1 MTENRLGLIKAFSDQ
16 PNKLLDKQRVT
27 NKDTL
32 MYPVFQ
38 NALRGLKNI
47 MDNSEKWVNENSM
60 PQDRGFYTYCN
71 NILAF
76 CGPRGQGKTSAM
88 LSLSYALEHC
98 NDSREGSYLQTVDA
112 DGKKH
117 YRLNKEDPV
126 WADTIDGSEFLVM
139 PPIDPT
145 VLDEKESVVGLVLAW
160 LLAKINEAWKTQDEP
175 ADFIEQKQVEVLQH
189 FQKCRDCL
197 ALHSGVKER
206 DLSALIKSSN
216 ILDLKNHLYKII
228 ECYFQLY
235 GHKGKMHYL
244 IIQLDDTDMD
254 MVNAYDVLED
264 TRKFLS
270 LPQTV
275 VFMATYLRQLRTLVA
290 KQYEKA
296 LSLSRI
302 GKDAELELAD
312 CTQMA
317 AKYLDKL
324 IPSQQ
329 MVHINSFRYQRDL
342 NGIVKI
348 GDFIDDLSD
357 VLSDQRAG
365 AALSAAD
372 FDADL
377 EEEFYALIR
386 RKTGLIFLKHDTY
399 VNNILPTTLRGLVH
413 LYQLLD
419 KMKTPQF
426 PEESDYKKQMG
437 KQDASY
443 YRQYINALRVQQRNL
458 ILFEDY
464 FRNDWCYINLKE
476 KDQEILWTISQA
488 HLAPKLRII
497 RNLLVKRWAWVDGW
511 LENHSQDCGDN
522 NSKKGNTKNNK
533 SSAKKTDGKNAENM
547 GASHEFYFVDLVQLL
562 DDGEALAENMEDL
575 MLVFAIRTHLS
586 LVLNKLYL
594 SDILNSLCKIEFSAK
609 NSSEFEKG
617 VYRWIEHPQLEL
629 FCGYL
634 FSAVKYTSTA
644 ALQSQNKAILSSQ
657 TPAGYSKKERI
668 EFLYAL
674 LFRADLYTHISNIT
688 LNKMSFGLQAAAFR
702 VLGNHDVLRLWLSDN
717 PGRFIK
723 SWNFVG
729 YTYNLEPNTPTPFI
743 LWDNEPG
750 KQESINTILE
760 RIRVNKLKISKS
772 KEAEKS
778 SSPDKV
784 RIEDEIIKVMEKEKQ
799 AAETN

>member
-32 MYPVFQ
+32 MYSVFQ

-47 MDNSEKWVNENSM
+47 MANSVKWVNENSV
-60 PQDRGFYTYCN
+60 PQDRDFYTYGN

-98 NDSREGSYLQTVDA
+98 NDAREGSYLPS
-112 DGKKH
+112 GKEH
-117 YRLNKEDPV
+117 YSFNEEDPV
-126 WADTIDGSEFLVM
+126 WADIIGDNEFLVM

-160 LLAKINEAWKTQDEP
+160 LLAQINAGWKMQNEP
-175 ADFIEQKQVEVLQH
+175 ADFIEQKQVKVLQH

-206 DLSALIKSSN
+206 DLSALIKNSN
-216 ILDLKNHLYKII
+216 ILELKKHLYEII
-228 ECYFQLY
+228 DCYFQLY
-235 GHKGKMHYL
+235 GHKDKKHYL

-275 VFMATYLRQLRTLVA
+275 IFMATYLRQLRTLVA

-296 LSLSRI
+296 LSLPRSS
-302 GKDAELELAD
+302 KDIESEPTD
-312 CTQMA
+312 CTQIA

-342 NGIVKI
+342 NGKLKI

-357 VLSDQRAG
+357 VRADKKTG
-365 AALSAAD
+365 SAFSEAD
-372 FDADL
+372 LDADL

-399 VNNILPTTLRGLVH
+399 VNNVLPTTLRGLVH

-419 KMKTPQF
+419 KMETPQF
-426 PEESDYKKQMG
+426 PKESDYEEQMATR
-437 KQDASY
+437 DARY
-443 YRQYINALRVQQRNL
+443 HRQYINALRVQQRNL

-464 FRNDWCYINLKE
+464 FRNDWCYINLRG

-497 RNLLVKRWAWVDGW
+497 RNLLAKRWAWVEGW
-511 LENHSQDCGDN
+511 LEIHSQDCNDKNGVKTN
-522 NSKKGNTKNNK
+522 AKNTSR
-533 SSAKKTDGKNAENM
+533 SSTKKTDGESTGNVSV
-547 GASHEFYFVDLVQLL
+547 SHEFCFADMVQLL
-562 DDGEALAENMEDL
+562 DDGEALAESMDDL

-594 SDILNSLCKIEFSAK
+594 SDILNSLCKIEFS
-609 NSSEFEKG
+609 SQSLSEFEKG
-617 VYRWIEHPQLEL
+617 IYRWFEHPQLEL
-629 FCGYL
+629 FLGY
-634 FSAVKYTSTA
+634 SRPATKYRSTKD
-644 ALQSQNKAILSSQ
+644 QRSYTKAKLSIEN
-657 TPAGYSKKERI
+657 PASYSKKDRI
-668 EFLYAL
+668 ELLYSL
-674 LFRADLYTHISNIT
+674 LFRENLFVHSSRADLNR
-688 LNKMSFGLQAAAFR
+688 LSFGLQAAVFR

-717 PGRFIK
+717 LGRFIK

-729 YTYNLEPNTPTPFI
+729 YTYTLKPHDLDKFM
-743 LWDNEPG
+743 LWDEDPE
-750 KQESINTILE
+750 KQESISTIWE
-760 RIRVNKLKISKS
+760 RIRYAIKDNQFKEERKDPTVGEPENK
-772 KEAEKS
+772 
-778 SSPDKV
+778 
-784 RIEDEIIKVMEKEKQ
+784 EDIFHAMQKDQ
-799 AAETN
+799 RETEMG